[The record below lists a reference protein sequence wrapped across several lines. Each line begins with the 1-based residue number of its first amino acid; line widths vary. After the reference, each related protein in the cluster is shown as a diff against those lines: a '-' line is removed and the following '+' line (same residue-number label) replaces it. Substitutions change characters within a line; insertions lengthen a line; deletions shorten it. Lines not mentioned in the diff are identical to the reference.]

1 MRGAVIN
8 KRWRR
13 LTNGLALLAM
23 LVKLVSPAGF
33 MPADLSDGH
42 WLMICPDGLP
52 SGVLD
57 TGQHDHGHDGHGGG
71 DHPPQLGLDHCPI
84 GAAVGAPSI
93 VSHHVSFAFATLRE
107 PVAEIPR
114 RPARK
119 PYRISA
125 LARAPPATIL
135 S

>member
-1 MRGAVIN
+1 MAM
-8 KRWRR
+8 
-13 LTNGLALLAM
+13 LAM

-33 MPADLSDGH
+33 MPADLSGGH

-52 SGVLD
+52 SGVFD
-57 TGQHDHGHDGHGGG
+57 AGPHDHGHGGHGKYDGHGGG
-71 DHPPQLGLDHCPI
+71 DHPPQLGLDQCPI

-107 PVAEIPR
+107 PKAEIPR
-114 RPARK
+114 RPARQSC
-119 PYRISA
+119 RISA